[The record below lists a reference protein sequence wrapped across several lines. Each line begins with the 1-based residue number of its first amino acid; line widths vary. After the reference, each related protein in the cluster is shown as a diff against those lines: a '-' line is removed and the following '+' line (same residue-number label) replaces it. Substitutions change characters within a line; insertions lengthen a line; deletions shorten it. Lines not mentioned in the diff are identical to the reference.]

1 MARRSLIIISAL
13 PLLTA
18 LMSSCQ
24 TDAEKVAEAAAAKA
38 VAEMKTP
45 LPDLPSDCT
54 AKMRRPP
61 KPVIGEPPPWQEQR
75 WRDSADARD
84 RQAKNCDDFW
94 NQYKAGAK

>member
-1 MARRSLIIISAL
+1 MARRSLKLVWAL
-13 PLLTA
+13 PLILASLT
-18 LMSSCQ
+18 SCQ

-45 LPDLPSDCT
+45 LPDLPSDCV
-54 AKMRRPP
+54 ARVRRPP

-75 WRDSADARD
+75 WRDAADARD

-94 NQYKAGAK
+94 NQYKAGTK